1 MEMRTACNFFGV
13 SRWQKCAEFKTG
25 WCKIVSV
32 EHLSSGLKMSFLVKK
47 LHLVCSTA
55 NIGKLFVVLG

>member
-1 MEMRTACNFFGV
+1 MLNSKLDDA
-13 SRWQKCAEFKTG
+13 
-25 WCKIVSV
+25 KIVSV

-55 NIGKLFVVLG
+55 NIGKFWDSL